1 MIFRLLLV
9 ICILSFFACDKSKK
23 ELTEQEA
30 VQLVNKEL
38 LKNIELLYS
47 DSGKL
52 VLKIVA
58 PEMLRHIKDGVSKDE
73 FTKGLVTTFYQDGII
88 SNVLSSNYA
97 IRVPEEGKTYLSDH
111 VVLNN
116 PKGEKLETSELIWN
130 ERDGRIKTDKFV
142 RLSRQDEIIHAYG
155 FESDQN
161 FLKGILLSSEAKFP
175 SKKILG
181 EIDEEKEE

>member
-1 MIFRLLLV
+1 MTFRFAFIICLLAL
-9 ICILSFFACDKSKK
+9 ISCDKSKK

-30 VQLVNKEL
+30 VQLVNKEF

-58 PEMLRHIKDGVSKDE
+58 PEMLRHIKDGLSKDE
-73 FTKGLVTTFYQDGII
+73 FTKGLVTTFYQDGVI

-97 IRVPEEGKTYLSDH
+97 IRVPDEGKTYLSDQ

-130 ERDGRIKTDKFV
+130 ERDGRIK
-142 RLSRQDEIIHAYG
+142 IHTYG